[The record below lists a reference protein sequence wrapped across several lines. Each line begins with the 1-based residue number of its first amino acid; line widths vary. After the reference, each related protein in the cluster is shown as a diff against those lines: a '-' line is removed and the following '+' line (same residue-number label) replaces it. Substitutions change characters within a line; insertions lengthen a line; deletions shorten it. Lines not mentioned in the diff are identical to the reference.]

1 MLTLQEKGLNTTKK
15 VVAITTNVVVIGV
28 IATTKK
34 LMQAI
39 VINSEVIGL
48 CNTRF
53 SLQSIP
59 YIATIYFE
67 NLIAIGFYFILF

>member
-1 MLTLQEKGLNTTKK
+1 MKK

-28 IATTKK
+28 NATTKK

-39 VINSEVIGL
+39 VINSEAIGL

-53 SLQSIP
+53 SLQ
-59 YIATIYFE
+59 
-67 NLIAIGFYFILF
+67 